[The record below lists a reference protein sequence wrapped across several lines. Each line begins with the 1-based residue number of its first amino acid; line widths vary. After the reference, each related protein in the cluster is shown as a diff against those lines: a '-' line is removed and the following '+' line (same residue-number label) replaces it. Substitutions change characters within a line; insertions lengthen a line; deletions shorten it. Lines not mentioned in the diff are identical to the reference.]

1 MDWKTLSDLQQELID
16 QKIVIMVSSVAIFW
30 YKMIETGQGTLLCS
44 EERWQFT
51 QKIRLHTKERPMWA

>member
-44 EERWQFT
+44 EER
-51 QKIRLHTKERPMWA
+51 